1 MKLKRII
8 AVLLAVLMC
17 IMALVSCS
25 GDKDQPSDS
34 SGDTENGG
42 ENSATGTEDDKV
54 LTKFEIQFSKEN
66 EKLLSEIL
74 EGKIESADPEKQLPT
89 VSKEADARVRA
100 GDNGWTYVY
109 EKAKKDFYDEYC
121 DALIK
126 TGVFAQYTE
135 TEFNGKLSKEVH
147 NYFTTFV
154 SSSAQIDIGLHD
166 AASRMYVTVTH
177 RSKSV
182 LPQREAPE
190 YTPAGKEYPT
200 LWTQFGLEDIDNRES
215 SLGYIIRLADGTFII
230 MDSGEPYE
238 GVEERIYDILKVQA
252 PDPQN
257 IVVSAWIIT
266 HGHSDHVGG
275 FIRFAER
282 YGADKT
288 INVKQMVYNF
298 PDSSNIST
306 VDGSVQ
312 NSVRAAIKEFH
323 STPEILKPHA
333 GNVLYYADV
342 KINILYT
349 QEEHLAVEEYF
360 GNYNCT
366 SIVTQFV
373 MADGTK
379 LLIGADHPVDGVYEG
394 YTWCEGAL
402 WRWYGN
408 FIESNVVST
417 FHHGYGGGAD
427 SVIYS
432 AIKPQIVLWD
442 VDQYRVD
449 FNKLKETS
457 TNRYFTSAS
466 AASKGIKYY
475 IAGDD
480 MIILTFSD
488 GKVNVTRYD
497 TYADYKAGNIAVD
510 TEAN

>member
-1 MKLKRII
+1 MTREELLIEKYREKLSRYLGNHNEFFANPSIGRMEPFKI
-8 AVLLAVLMC
+8 ADNLYYV
-17 IMALVSCS
+17 
-25 GDKDQPSDS
+25 GDKYVCIHLIDTGDGLILLDS
-34 SGDTENGG
+34 GYLG
-42 ENSATGTEDDKV
+42 ATH
-54 LTKFEIQFSKEN
+54 
-66 EKLLSEIL
+66 LLVDSIW
-74 EGKIESADPEKQLPT
+74 
-89 VSKEADARVRA
+89 RA
-100 GDNGWTYVY
+100 G
-109 EKAKKDFYDEYC
+109 F
-121 DALIK
+121 
-126 TGVFAQYTE
+126 
-135 TEFNGKLSKEVH
+135 
-147 NYFTTFV
+147 
-154 SSSAQIDIGLHD
+154 
-166 AASRMYVTVTH
+166 
-177 RSKSV
+177 
-182 LPQREAPE
+182 
-190 YTPAGKEYPT
+190 
-200 LWTQFGLEDIDNRES
+200 
-215 SLGYIIRLADGTFII
+215 
-230 MDSGEPYE
+230 
-238 GVEERIYDILKVQA
+238 
-252 PDPQN
+252 DPKN
-257 IVVSAWIIT
+257 VRWIIHT